1 MHGTLSQPY
10 SLLAFLYAGCVVGM
24 LTGVLR
30 AFRLFCHSR
39 MLLALADT
47 LYALLCA
54 GTAACVFYFAERG
67 ALRLYGFL
75 CIALGALIF
84 RFLAGA
90 QLFALAKKAAARRRK
105 RADETT

>member
-1 MHGTLSQPY
+1 MHGTLAQPY
-10 SLLAFLYAGCVVGM
+10 SLLAFVYAGCVVGM

-30 AFRLFCHSR
+30 AFRLFCRSR
-39 MLLALADT
+39 ALLTLADT

-54 GTAACVFYFAERG
+54 GTAACAFYFAEMG

-75 CIALGALIF
+75 CIALGALLF

-90 QLFALAKKAAARRRK
+90 QLSALARKAAARRRE
-105 RADETT
+105 RAKQTA